1 MAGCCNLVAVVILG
15 VEWILEQRTP
25 LLLIFSLAVMFLSN
39 YYISYMAGVFTA
51 CYFLYRYFAKTAKYS
66 ISDIGKKFLT
76 FFLSVIAAAGLSAW
90 LTIPTLFDLMQG
102 KMKGTRFPENFLNF
116 EPLKLF
122 TKFLPGR
129 MIPYN
134 IMDCRLFFAAQS
146 FLSL

>member
-1 MAGCCNLVAVVILG
+1 MNYKAVFNIISRILLVEALLMMLPLIVCIIYQENPVCFIIPIVILG

-76 FFLSVIAAAGLSAW
+76 FFCLL
-90 LTIPTLFDLMQG
+90 
-102 KMKGTRFPENFLNF
+102 
-116 EPLKLF
+116 
-122 TKFLPGR
+122 
-129 MIPYN
+129 
-134 IMDCRLFFAAQS
+134 
-146 FLSL
+146 